1 MRRELRGLMTMNA
14 FDVLGLP
21 QQAALS
27 EEEVRAAYFE
37 KSKSAD
43 ADRSELNAAFELLLA
58 PEKRLRHLI
67 DLAAPDDAKQWR
79 TVTMSDDLMSLFM
92 ALGKARPDAEDL
104 IEKRIKAQT
113 ALSKALLEGQT
124 FSMRETLEEIGTAL
138 DAKRNE
144 LESSLASV
152 EDDWQG
158 LAAAQARFAYLAKW
172 QAQVRELLLKLM

>member
-1 MRRELRGLMTMNA
+1 MNA

-21 QQAALS
+21 HRAALG
-27 EEEVRAAYFE
+27 EDEVRSAYFE
-37 KSKSAD
+37 KSKSAE

-58 PEKRLRHLI
+58 PDKRLRHLI

-79 TVTMSDDLMSLFM
+79 AVTMSEDLMSLFM
-92 ALGKARPDAEDL
+92 ALGKARPDAEAL
-104 IEKRIKAQT
+104 IDKRSKAQT

-124 FSMRETLEEIGTAL
+124 FSTRETLEEIGTAL
-138 DAKRNE
+138 DAKRTE
-144 LESSLASV
+144 LESSLV
-152 EDDWQG
+152 TIEGDWQG

>member
-1 MRRELRGLMTMNA
+1 MTMNA
-14 FDVLGLP
+14 FEVLGLP
-21 QQAALS
+21 QQATLS
-27 EEEVRAAYFE
+27 EEAVRAAYFE

-58 PEKRLRHLI
+58 PDKRLRHLI
-67 DLAAPDDAKQWR
+67 DLAAPEDAKQWR

-92 ALGKARPDAEDL
+92 TLGKARPEAEAL
-104 IEKRIKAQT
+104 IEKRSKAQT

-124 FSMRETLEEIGTAL
+124 FATRETLEEIGAAL
-138 DAKRNE
+138 DAKRSK
-144 LESSLASV
+144 LESSLTAI
-152 EDDWQG
+152 EGDWQG

>member
-1 MRRELRGLMTMNA
+1 MTMNA
-14 FDVLGLP
+14 FEVLGLP
-21 QQAALS
+21 QQASLC
-27 EEEVRAAYFE
+27 EEAVRTAYFE

-58 PEKRLRHLI
+58 PDKRLRHLI

-92 ALGKARPDAEDL
+92 TLGKARPGAEAL
-104 IEKRIKAQT
+104 IEKRSKAQT

-124 FSMRETLEEIGTAL
+124 FNLRETLEEIGTAL
-138 DAKRNE
+138 DAKRTE
-144 LESSLASV
+144 LESSLTTI
-152 EDDWQG
+152 EGDWQA

>member
-1 MRRELRGLMTMNA
+1 MNA
-14 FDVLGLP
+14 FEVLGLP
-21 QQAALS
+21 QQATLS
-27 EEEVRAAYFE
+27 EEAVRAAYFE

-58 PEKRLRHLI
+58 PDKRLRHLI

-92 ALGKARPDAEDL
+92 TLGKARPEAEAL
-104 IEKRIKAQT
+104 IEKRSKAQT

-124 FSMRETLEEIGTAL
+124 FATRETLEEIGTAL
-138 DAKRNE
+138 DAKRSE
-144 LESSLASV
+144 LESSLTAI
-152 EDDWQG
+152 EGDWQG
-158 LAAAQARFAYLAKW
+158 LAAAQARFSYLAKW

>member
-1 MRRELRGLMTMNA
+1 MNA

-27 EEEVRAAYFE
+27 EEAVRVAYFE

-43 ADRSELNAAFELLLA
+43 ADRAALNAAFELLLA
-58 PEKRLRHLI
+58 PDKRLRHLI
-67 DLAAPDDAKQWR
+67 DLAAPEDAKQWR

-92 ALGKARPDAEDL
+92 NLGKARPEAEAL
-104 IEKRIKAQT
+104 IERRSKAQT

-124 FSMRETLEEIGTAL
+124 FATRETLEEIGTAL
-138 DAKRNE
+138 DAKRSE
-144 LESSLASV
+144 LESSLAAI
-152 EDDWQG
+152 EGNWQG